1 MWNLIVNYDG
11 RPSTVNTFPTKRDAQ
26 NEINNRWG
34 VTRHLGYDPKEIY
47 KIKKEYSKRR
57 KTLVD

>member
-11 RPSTVNTFPTKRDAQ
+11 RPTTVSRFPTKRDAQ
-26 NEINNRWG
+26 NEINNRWC

-57 KTLVD
+57 RTLVD

>member
-1 MWNLIVNYDG
+1 MCNLIVNYDG
-11 RPSTVNTFPTKRDAQ
+11 RPTTVSTFPTRRDAQ
-26 NEINNRWG
+26 NEINNRWC

-47 KIKKEYSKRR
+47 KIKKSIVRNV